1 MRDVLSASRAGLS
14 AGRGKKKNKEMND
27 ERNEDFSRGESDEWP
42 QSERSQHNVE
52 ISNFIKVAS
61 PAACCHRRRYRHSAS
76 LYYHASADKVENKC
90 VMHYSSNNSN
100 NTNNS
105 SVEKKNKIS
114 ASLRSPS
121 LHFICPPA
129 EVSLSAA
136 VTGGRHQMALRVVPL
151 SPGVDREELVVEKQP
166 RRQTLASSQLSCCS
180 QATSVFSV
188 EVPTRGRRS

>member
-14 AGRGKKKNKEMND
+14 AGRGKKNKEMND

-105 SVEKKNKIS
+105 LAKKGKEKQNLCIAPIS
-114 ASLRSPS
+114 FPS
-121 LHFICPPA
+121 LYLPSCRN
-129 EVSLSAA
+129 ESL
-136 VTGGRHQMALRVVPL
+136 
-151 SPGVDREELVVEKQP
+151 
-166 RRQTLASSQLSCCS
+166 CCS
-180 QATSVFSV
+180 DWQPPSDGAPGGSFKSRCGQ
-188 EVPTRGRRS
+188 RGACC

>member
-1 MRDVLSASRAGLS
+1 
-14 AGRGKKKNKEMND
+14 MND

-61 PAACCHRRRYRHSAS
+61 PAARRRRDRHSAS

-105 SVEKKNKIS
+105 LPKKGKAKTKS
-114 ASLRSPS
+114 QRRSP
-121 LHFICPPA
+121 LPPFT
-129 EVSLSAA
+129 LF
-136 VTGGRHQMALRVVPL
+136 ALL
-151 SPGVDREELVVEKQP
+151 
-166 RRQTLASSQLSCCS
+166 
-180 QATSVFSV
+180 
-188 EVPTRGRRS
+188 